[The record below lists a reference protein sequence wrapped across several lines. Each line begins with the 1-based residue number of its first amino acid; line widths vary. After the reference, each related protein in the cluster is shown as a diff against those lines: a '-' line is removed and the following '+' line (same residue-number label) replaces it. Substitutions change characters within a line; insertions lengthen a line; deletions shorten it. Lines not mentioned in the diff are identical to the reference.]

1 MKKVINYNFK
11 FAQKN
16 FTILRI
22 KNQIQKF
29 GKNKIGTTK
38 KGIGPTYT
46 DKYARQGIRIEDL
59 FDEELLSKKVD
70 IILERKNLELKNLYI
85 F

>member
-29 GKNKIGTTK
+29 IIYEKTFYN
-38 KGIGPTYT
+38 
-46 DKYARQGIRIEDL
+46 L
-59 FDEELLSKKVD
+59 D
-70 IILERKNLELKNLYI
+70 IFNA
-85 F
+85 